1 MQAASLYRAMMKYSG
16 EVVGECGGT
25 TEGADGASD
34 GLAVIAVGNAMGEVG
49 GIAEGASDGLAVIAV
64 GNAMGEVGG
73 IAEGASDGKEVI
85 VLATV

>member
-1 MQAASLYRAMMKYSG
+1 MSQEWSSSAFVYTTEVQAASLYRAMMKYSG

-49 GIAEGASDGLAVIAV
+49 GIAEGASDG
-64 GNAMGEVGG
+64 
-73 IAEGASDGKEVI
+73 KEVI